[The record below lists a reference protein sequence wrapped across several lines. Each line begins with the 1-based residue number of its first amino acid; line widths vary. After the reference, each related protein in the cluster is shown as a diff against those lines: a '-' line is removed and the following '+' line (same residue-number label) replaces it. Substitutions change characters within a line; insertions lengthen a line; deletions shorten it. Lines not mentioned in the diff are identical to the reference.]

1 MTQAL
6 SDNADDL
13 GRLAYRIAQE
23 RNDSVGIALLLERV
37 IEKSAWT
44 SKGFKSLREC
54 IEAPHSRDGLN
65 TTITVVMGHADVFGN
80 VAALL
85 RKQAVAEGWYDE
97 IIAKM
102 KAAQAKVR
110 IDAIAPPLSHGEK
123 QRAGWIT
130 RRAGPRDETPPV
142 VRLSVKTREAAN
154 FLRKRAE
161 DATHPDHQAAA
172 EQFARVM
179 RGELNAITARRRVEV
194 PTTND
199 NIARAK
205 LYARKLDA
213 TTRAEFLQW
222 LVDQGAVLSLVPN
235 PKFAGFTDG
244 RKPKPS
250 T

>member
-110 IDAIAPPLSHGEK
+110 IDGVTPILTTEERTSKTRVRLQLTSNKRNREHVNQLRFRASRPSHPKHEQAKELLAQVERGDIAPST
-123 QRAGWIT
+123 AT
-130 RRAGPRDETPPV
+130 RRMNPAPSRQ
-142 VRLSVKTREAAN
+142 LLA
-154 FLRKRAE
+154 L
-161 DATHPDHQAAA
+161 
-172 EQFARVM
+172 
-179 RGELNAITARRRVEV
+179 
-194 PTTND
+194 
-199 NIARAK
+199 AK
-205 LYARKLDA
+205 SGVRKLDA

-244 RKPKPS
+244 RKPKAA
-250 T
+250 